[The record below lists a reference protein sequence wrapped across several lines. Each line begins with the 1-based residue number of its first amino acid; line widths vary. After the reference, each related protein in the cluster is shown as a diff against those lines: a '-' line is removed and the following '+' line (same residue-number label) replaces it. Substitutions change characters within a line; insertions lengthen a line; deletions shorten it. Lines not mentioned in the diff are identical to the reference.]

1 MTPIKFRAIGDDK
14 LGIRIAGEPTTHRVL
29 PEHDTW
35 GRFLPAIIVAEPE
48 LFTSDLL
55 RSRKSGTCFVKER
68 HVFAH
73 VFTNMLRSHV
83 VLFLAFAST
92 YGPSRRT
99 S

>member
-1 MTPIKFRAIGDDK
+1 MLMYTNPG
-14 LGIRIAGEPTTHRVL
+14 
-29 PEHDTW
+29 
-35 GRFLPAIIVAEPE
+35 

-55 RSRKSGTCFVKER
+55 RSRKSVTCFVKER

-92 YGPSRRT
+92 YGPSQRT